1 MTHPQRGLRHGAP
14 GADSARVSG
23 DSASVRLAE
32 ALAALSLATDLG
44 NGLALETSLREAIV
58 AARLAERADLTIGE
72 RTEAFYVALLISI
85 GCVAH
90 AHENA
95 ALLGG
100 DDIAFE
106 SLWHRLDPGRPGEFA
121 KDVLAGMG
129 AWAPPLQ
136 RPRIVVR
143 FLRIAPKVAP
153 YAGRAACEVS
163 SSLASRV
170 GLSDGVARGVA
181 DAQERF
187 DGRGVP
193 SGLRGAAIALP
204 ARVAHVAKVAV
215 LGHRP
220 GNPRAALQAVT
231 QRRGGH
237 LDPWLVDVAGG
248 CVDELVAGLDEGDV
262 LALALEAEPGVP
274 ARLPVDELE
283 SLALALADFAD
294 LKSPWTLGH
303 SSRTAD
309 LAAAAVGDGA
319 AATVAIAALLHDLG
333 RVSVP
338 NGIWDKPTAL
348 SSGEWERVRL
358 HPHWTQRIL
367 ARTPALA
374 STAALA
380 ATDHERLDGIGYHRG
395 LEAGSLGREA
405 RVLAA
410 ADAYAAMTSPRPYRP
425 ARTAGE
431 AADELRGEASNGRLC
446 TDAVEAV
453 LDAAGHPPRRRPERP
468 HGLTEREIEVL
479 RLAARGLTNKQIAAD
494 LVVSPR
500 TVQHHLAHVYEK
512 TGRRTRAGAALFAM
526 EHGLTR

>member
-1 MTHPQRGLRHGAP
+1 M
-14 GADSARVSG
+14 SG
-23 DSASVRLAE
+23 TSTTVRLAE
-32 ALAALSLATDLG
+32 ALAALSLATDVG

-58 AARLAERADLTIGE
+58 AARLADRADLAVGE
-72 RTEAFYVALLISI
+72 CAEAFYVALLSSI

-106 SLWHRLDPGRPGEFA
+106 SLWHRLDPGRTGEFA
-121 KDVLAGMG
+121 KDVLTGMG

-163 SSLASRV
+163 RSLARRV
-170 GLSDGVARGVA
+170 GLAEGVARGVT

-193 SGLRGAAIALP
+193 GGLRGEAVALP

-220 GNPRAALQAVT
+220 GDPHGALEAIRH
-231 QRRGGH
+231 RRGGH
-237 LDPWLVDVAGG
+237 LDPRLVDVASG
-248 CVDELVAGLDEGDV
+248 CVDDLLAGLDEGDA
-262 LALALEAEPGVP
+262 LALALEAEPGAP
-274 ARLPVDELE
+274 ARLSVDDLE

-303 SSRTAD
+303 TSRTAD
-309 LAAAAVGDGA
+309 LAAAAVGAEA
-319 AATVAIAALLHDLG
+319 AGTVAIAALLHDLG

-367 ARTPALA
+367 ARTPAFA
-374 STAALA
+374 ATAALA
-380 ATDHERLDGIGYHRG
+380 ATDHERLNGIGYHRG
-395 LEAGSLGREA
+395 LEASSLGRDA

-410 ADAYAAMTSPRPYRP
+410 ADAYTAMTSARPHRP
-425 ARTAGE
+425 ALTSGG
-431 AADELRGEASNGRLC
+431 AAAELRSEAREGRLC

-453 LDAAGHPPRRRPERP
+453 LDAAGHPPRRRPERA

-479 RLAARGLTNKQIAAD
+479 RLAARGLTNKQIAAQ